1 MRDVGY
7 NNQRDNF
14 TINGIGPWSQCFA
27 TCAWMLLSFY
37 APETYRFD
45 DDKALKKYIAEITAG
60 GVAREY
66 EWEAQRIMIQ
76 KYLDRAGVEKRAK
89 LGINLQTGIGTTSTL
104 ELHNLLKAGPV
115 IIGTKKMAGL
125 PGGHIILGI
134 DNVGD
139 DEKIAVNDPFGNAVT
154 GYTSVFGKGVEY
166 PISWFDAKF
175 MNGPVRT
182 MYCV

>member
-27 TCAWMLLSFY
+27 TCVWMLLSYY
-37 APETYRFD
+37 APEKYRYD

-60 GVAREY
+60 GAAREY

-76 KYLDRAGVEKRAK
+76 KYLDRAGVEKRVK
-89 LGINLQTGIGTTSTL
+89 LGISLQTGVGQTSVA
-104 ELHNLLKAGPV
+104 ELHELLKAGPV

-125 PGGHIILGI
+125 PGGHIILGV
-134 DNVGD
+134 DNAD
-139 DEKIAVNDPFGNAVT
+139 DGEKIVVNDPFGNAA
-154 GYTSVFGKGVEY
+154 TSYSNENGKGVVY
-166 PISWFDAKF
+166 PISWFDAKYL
-175 MNGPVRT
+175 NGPVRT